1 MSVLVAALPQESA
14 TAREVLGERAE
25 WRRETALL
33 ADLVDVA
40 NSHLWAFVQSNRD
53 PEKPGTDFPAPP
65 PVHRPGMPERPPPPG
80 RPVGRNRAR
89 AHAEAAERERR
100 WRESREGVT

>member
-1 MSVLVAALPQESA
+1 MGES
-14 TAREVLGERAE
+14 AE

-53 PEKPGTDFPAPP
+53 PEKPGPDIPAPE
-65 PVHRPGMPERPPPPG
+65 PVHRPGMAERPPPRE
-80 RPVGRNRAR
+80 RPVGRNQARAR
-89 AHAEAAERERR
+89 AEAAERERR
-100 WRESREGVT
+100 WRESRERVT